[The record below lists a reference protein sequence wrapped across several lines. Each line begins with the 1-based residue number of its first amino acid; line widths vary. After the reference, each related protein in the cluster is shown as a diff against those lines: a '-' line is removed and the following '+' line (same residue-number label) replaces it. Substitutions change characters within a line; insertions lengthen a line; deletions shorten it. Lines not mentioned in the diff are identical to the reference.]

1 MSFSSISSKSLE
13 TDDNHPHSNGKLMNE
28 IVEKSDEPNDEPL
41 DPRIQIE
48 LERANAA
55 TSEINNLETQLD
67 EAQKLFQTSFTNCKQ
82 RLAVLAKKLGSCVE
96 RARPFFDACK
106 QAEEAQSETQKA
118 AQEYQRSVEIYR
130 VAKEA
135 LSLAESKLLKADKRE
150 FDAAWQ
156 EYVNHATMKVM
167 QAEQDKT
174 RSERTHE
181 EKSKLYQEYEQKRV
195 ALQRSLKRLITKS
208 KPYFDAKEYAEY
220 ELQNQKLRIEA
231 VQKAISQAKRMYR
244 TALNNLERISEEIHL
259 KRNNPL
265 VIKLPPREPGVGS
278 DKPDEFIE
286 MPDLDYSTDLSVQ
299 RELTEFPKI
308 DISDESTDDEDESR
322 KSHDE
327 TLSNSISSVSI
338 DGLSLSNKTSGMSNI
353 QQTSDYESFADCM
366 NRSPIIASANA
377 RIATPLTNV
386 NFDNRYSLQS
396 SARVNGEG
404 SSLPNDQ
411 QKRRKN
417 GTSTTTEIR
426 KHGKTTRIKTN
437 NETPLLSNLF
447 GAHKYDCDSN
457 LNSNL

>member
-286 MPDLDYSTDLSVQ
+286 MPDL
-299 RELTEFPKI
+299 ELTEFPKI

-377 RIATPLTNV
+377 RIAIPLTNV

>member
-286 MPDLDYSTDLSVQ
+286 MPDL
-299 RELTEFPKI
+299 ELTEFPKI

-338 DGLSLSNKTSGMSNI
+338 DRLSLSNKTSGMSNI

-377 RIATPLTNV
+377 RIAIPLTNV